1 VLIKVNNEL
10 VKLAVGAMIRTYS
23 DPDPDLLASSHETL
37 RVCRFRED
45 DLSII
50 DIKTIQA
57 VVRMIPFPLKTEE
70 KKPELRVKF
79 HDCFYVAEKPFFKL
93 TIEGIGESGTEENGG
108 SNDSEA

>member
-1 VLIKVNNEL
+1 M
-10 VKLAVGAMIRTYS
+10 VKLAAGAMIRTYS

-37 RVCRFRED
+37 RVCRFLED

-57 VVRMIPFPLKTEE
+57 VVGMIPFPLKTEE
-70 KKPELRVKF
+70 EKMPELRAKF
-79 HDCFYVAEKPFFKL
+79 HDCFYVAEKPFFEL